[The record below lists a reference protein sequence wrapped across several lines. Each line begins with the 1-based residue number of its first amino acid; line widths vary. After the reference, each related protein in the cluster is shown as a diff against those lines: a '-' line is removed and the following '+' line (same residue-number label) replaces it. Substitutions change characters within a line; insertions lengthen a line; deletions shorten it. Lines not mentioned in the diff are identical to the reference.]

1 MSTPKS
7 NSNPPSGR
15 QPVAVPTITT
25 ERLVLRPVR
34 IEDADAY
41 FEMRNDTDV
50 GRYLLRPPPK
60 SVDEALASLKRMES
74 VSAWALTR
82 PGGERGGAPGSDK
95 LLGTIG
101 LPRLDQENRC
111 TSISFELRRDEWG
124 KGLMGEAAAAI
135 VKHAFETLKLHRIQ
149 AEIDPKNAPSIHL
162 AESLGFVRE
171 GILRENVF
179 VNGGFA
185 DTAIYALFNRQ

>member
-1 MSTPKS
+1 MSSSSTIP
-7 NSNPPSGR
+7 
-15 QPVAVPTITT
+15 AVVPAIKT
-25 ERLVLRPVR
+25 ERLVLRPAR

-41 FEMRNDTDV
+41 FEMRNDTEV

-74 VSAWALTR
+74 IKAWVLTR
-82 PGGERGGAPGSDK
+82 PGEDK

-101 LPRLDQENRC
+101 LPRFDAENRC

-135 VKHAFETLKLHRIQ
+135 VKHAFEDLKLHRIE
-149 AEIDPKNAPSIHL
+149 AEIDPNNAPSIHL
-162 AESLGFVRE
+162 AETLGFVRE
-171 GILRENVF
+171 GILREHVF
-179 VNGGFA
+179 ANGAFA
-185 DTAIYALFNRQ
+185 DTAIYALFNPK

>member
-1 MSTPKS
+1 MSD
-7 NSNPPSGR
+7 
-15 QPVAVPTITT
+15 VPTLKT

-41 FEMRNDTDV
+41 FEMRNDTEV
-50 GRYLLRPPPK
+50 ARYLLRPPPR

-74 VSAWALTR
+74 VNAWALTR
-82 PGGERGGAPGSDK
+82 AGEDK

-101 LPRLDQENRC
+101 LPRFDAENRC

-124 KGLMGEAAAAI
+124 KGLMGEAAATVI
-135 VKHAFETLKLHRIQ
+135 QHTFEVLKVHRIQ

-162 AESLGFVRE
+162 AETLGFVTELEARSAFE
-171 GILRENVF
+171 RDMGTITQANYL
-179 VNGGFA
+179 A
-185 DTAIYALFNRQ
+185 SQAAFNQMRLQAEMER